1 MNTVIRALFRAPLR
15 ALFSA
20 LLLVLLA
27 GCAGPDVQQYKAQQ
41 PALDLAAYFNGTT
54 DAWGMFQRRGGA
66 VEKRFHVVITGT
78 SDAGTLTLDEQFAY
92 DDGSTQ
98 RRVWHLVR
106 AADGRWHGRAADVKG
121 EALGE
126 LAGNALRWQYTLL
139 LPVDGS
145 TYAVAFDDWMF
156 LIDGCT
162 MINRA
167 SMSKFG
173 VELGQITL
181 LFRKRACGP

>member
-1 MNTVIRALFRAPLR
+1 MKTLLC
-15 ALFSA
+15 S
-20 LLLVLLA
+20 LLLALLA

-41 PALDLAAYFNGTT
+41 PALDLATFFNGTT

-66 VEKRFHVVITGT
+66 VAKRFHVVITGT
-78 SDAGTLTLDEQFAY
+78 RGDGTLTLDEQFQY

-98 RRVWHLVR
+98 RRVWHLTR
-106 AADGRWHGRAADVKG
+106 AADGRWLGRAADVKG
-121 EALGE
+121 EAFGE

-145 TYAVAFDDWMF
+145 TYEMAFDDWMF

-173 VELGQITL
+173 IELGQVTL
-181 LFRKRACGP
+181 MFRRRACAP

>member
-1 MNTVIRALFRAPLR
+1 MKNLLCG
-15 ALFSA
+15 
-20 LLLVLLA
+20 LLLAALA

-41 PALDLAAYFNGTT
+41 PALDLAAYFDGTT

-66 VEKRFHVVITGT
+66 VTKRFHVVITGT
-78 SDAGTLTLDEQFAY
+78 RGDGTLTLDEQFRY
-92 DDGSTQ
+92 DDGTSQ
-98 RRVWHLVR
+98 RRVWHLTR
-106 AADGRWHGRAADVKG
+106 AADGRWQGSAADVKG

-139 LPVDGS
+139 LPVDGR
-145 TYAVAFDDWMF
+145 TYEMAFDDWMF

-173 VELGQITL
+173 IELGQVTL
-181 LFRKRACGP
+181 MFRRRACGP

>member
-1 MNTVIRALFRAPLR
+1 MKKLFP
-15 ALFSA
+15 A
-20 LLLVLLA
+20 LLLALLA

-41 PALDLAAYFNGTT
+41 PVLDLAAYFHGTT
-54 DAWGMFQRRGGA
+54 DAWGMFQRRGGT

-78 SDAGTLTLDEQFAY
+78 GGDGKLTLDEQFQY

-98 RRVWHLVR
+98 RRVWHLTR
-106 AADGRWHGRAADVKG
+106 DADGRWRGRADDVKG

-139 LPVDGS
+139 LPVGGS
-145 TYAVAFDDWMF
+145 TYEMAFDDWMF
-156 LIDGCT
+156 LIDDCT

-167 SMSKFG
+167 SMAKFG
-173 VELGQITL
+173 VELGQVTL
-181 LFRKRACGP
+181 MFRRRACAR

>member
-1 MNTVIRALFRAPLR
+1 MKTLLCG
-15 ALFSA
+15 
-20 LLLVLLA
+20 LLLATLA

-78 SDAGTLTLDEQFAY
+78 GGDGTLTLDEQFQY

-98 RRVWHLVR
+98 RRVWRLTR
-106 AADGRWHGRAADVKG
+106 AADGRWRGRAGDVRG

-139 LPVDGS
+139 LPVGGS
-145 TYAVAFDDWMF
+145 TYEMAFDDWMF
-156 LIDGCT
+156 LIDSCT

-173 VELGQITL
+173 VELGQVTL
-181 LFRKRACGP
+181 MFRRRACAP

>member
-1 MNTVIRALFRAPLR
+1 MKTLLC
-15 ALFSA
+15 S
-20 LLLVLLA
+20 LLLALLA

-41 PALDLAAYFNGTT
+41 PALDLAVFFNGTT

-66 VEKRFHVVITGT
+66 VAKRFHVVITGT
-78 SDAGTLTLDEQFAY
+78 SGDGALTLDEQFHY
-92 DDGSTQ
+92 DDGSKQ
-98 RRVWHLVR
+98 RRVWRLTR
-106 AADGRWHGRAADVKG
+106 APDGRWYGRAADVKG

-126 LAGNALRWQYTLL
+126 LAGNALRWQYTLV

-145 TYAVAFDDWMF
+145 TYEMAFDDWMF

-173 VELGQITL
+173 FELGQVTL
-181 LFRKRACGP
+181 MFRRRACAP